1 MGTRPKR
8 KLASNTDPTVT
19 RVEIEFSDGRIAR
32 LTGEQAHQWNQACIG
47 AIGNAYVHG
56 CSFPEFKW
64 DTFQKA

>member
-1 MGTRPKR
+1 MGARLKN
-8 KLASNTDPTVT
+8 KSADADSPTVT

-32 LTGEQAHQWNQACIG
+32 LTGEQAHYWNEACIG

-56 CSFPEFKW
+56 CKFPEFKW